1 MYQFIFVYLQ
11 RQIVIIM
18 DKQTLKE
25 IILSQQEFIKNVKLQ
40 ERRNDIEPNA
50 NYVFIGLRRAGKTFM
65 MYQYIHHLIRQG
77 HDIREML
84 FVNFEDE
91 RIADIRKEELHLVID
106 AYRELFSLE
115 PIIFLDEIQNIDGWE
130 HFARRLADE
139 GRRVFITGSNA
150 RMLSREIASTLGG
163 RFLVKEVWPFSF
175 FEYLQYHGITLGGH
189 WQFSPVKADVIRL
202 FADYFH
208 FGGLPEAFNIADKR
222 LWLTSL
228 YQRVLYSDIVIRK
241 GIRNERS
248 ISLLIR
254 KLADSVMQ
262 PTAIQRLQNILQG
275 DGTKIGRNTVAS
287 YLDYLEEAYLCF
299 SIPNF
304 TDSIPRRD
312 TIQKRY
318 FYDNGILNLFLIN
331 PEPKLLENLVAI
343 ALYRRHGKSL
353 CYYNY
358 NIEVDFFLPGEQTA
372 IQVSYSMA
380 SPSTADREMSAL
392 VKLNSYKPLKRALIV
407 TYNEEKTIATGGI
420 IIEVIPVWKWL
431 LAQS

>member
-1 MYQFIFVYLQ
+1 
-11 RQIVIIM
+11 M
-18 DKQTLKE
+18 DKQVIKE
-25 IILSQQEFIKNVKLQ
+25 IILSQQEFIKNVKLL
-40 ERRNDIEPNA
+40 ERQNDIEPNA
-50 NYVFIGLRRAGKTFM
+50 NYVFIGIRRAGKTFM
-65 MYQYIHHLIRQG
+65 MYQHIRRLIEQG
-77 HDIREML
+77 HEIREML

-106 AYRELFSLE
+106 AYRELFSHE
-115 PIIFLDEIQNIDGWE
+115 PIIFLDEIQNVDGWE

-175 FEYLQYHGITLGGH
+175 SEYLQYHGITLGEH
-189 WQFSPVKADVIRL
+189 WQLSPVRSDVIRL

-208 FGGLPEAFNIADKR
+208 FGGLPETFNITDKR

-262 PTAIQRLQNILQG
+262 PTAVKRLQNILQG

-287 YLDYLEEAYLCF
+287 YLDYIEEAYLCF

-304 TDSIPRRD
+304 TDSIPQRD
-312 TIQKRY
+312 TIQKHY

-343 ALYRRHGKSL
+343 ALYRKHGKALS
-353 CYYNY
+353 YYNY
-358 NIEVDFFLPGEQTA
+358 NIEVDFFLPNEQTA

-380 SPSTADREMSAL
+380 SPSTADREISAL
-392 VKLNSYKPLKRALIV
+392 VKLNSYKPLKRALVI
-407 TYNEEKTIATGGI
+407 TYNDERTITANGLT
-420 IIEVIPVWKWL
+420 IEVIPIWKWL
-431 LAQS
+431 LEQNL